1 MQGVAQGA
9 GADGERGGMTTE
21 LRRIIER
28 RTVDPYDHRRKR
40 LVVSLEPG
48 DVIGFREERSRTRF
62 SAPLAR
68 VFRQV
73 LMWNVEAQRST
84 KRKRRTQ

>member
-1 MQGVAQGA
+1 MV
-9 GADGERGGMTTE
+9 TE
-21 LRRIIER
+21 LRKTVCR
-28 RTVDPYDHRRKR
+28 RCVDPHDHRRKK

-48 DVIGFREERSRTRF
+48 DVLSFREERSRKRF

-73 LMWNVEAQRST
+73 LIWNVDALRVEKRKNKRRST
-84 KRKRRTQ
+84 

>member
-1 MQGVAQGA
+1 
-9 GADGERGGMTTE
+9 MTTE
-21 LRRIIER
+21 LRKTVCR
-28 RTVDPYDHRRKR
+28 RCVEPYDHRRKK

-48 DVIGFREERSRTRF
+48 DVINFREERSRKRF

-73 LMWNVEAQRST
+73 VMWNVDALKAE
-84 KRKRRTQ
+84 KRRNGRKSK